1 MTVPFDFIS
10 FSSIVMRNLS
20 LINLI
25 KLPLSKSLMF
35 EKCYGR
41 CQIVLKAKRVQA
53 ALTIRGFAIRGF
65 DYSRTRKQGKTAN
78 NVGKKQVL
86 A

>member
-1 MTVPFDFIS
+1 
-10 FSSIVMRNLS
+10 MRNLS

-53 ALTIRGFAIRGF
+53 ALTICGFAIRGLTI
-65 DYSRTRKQGKTAN
+65 RGPENRGKPQITWEKN
-78 NVGKKQVL
+78 KF
-86 A
+86 